1 MVRPKDRRAEA
12 LYLVKK
18 YETTKARSCRLLGL
32 SLSTFAYETVPST
45 DSPVRDK
52 LISLV
57 GENKRFGHPRLFV
70 LLKREMPEVNHKRSH
85 RIYTEL
91 ELQIA
96 RRKRK
101 KLGSYHRLPPT
112 RATTS
117 NEVWAIDFMFDYL
130 ETGRRIKTL
139 TIVDEY
145 SKISPGLLVDHSI
158 RGVDVTK
165 FLDHLASG
173 SYPKIVRTDQGTEF
187 TSRAMLDWAYKNGVQ
202 LEFTRVRKP
211 NQVIESFNSRVRDE
225 CLNEHVFFSL
235 EDAREKIDD
244 WHWRYN
250 NINPHS
256 SLGMK
261 APMEFEKEQRQE
273 QETVLAS

>member
-1 MVRPKDRRAEA
+1 
-12 LYLVKK
+12 
-18 YETTKARSCRLLGL
+18 LGL
-32 SLSTFAYETVPST
+32 RLSTFSYEEAPST
-45 DSPVRDK
+45 DEHVRAK
-52 LISLV
+52 LLSLV
-57 GENKRFGHPRLFV
+57 DDNKRFGHPRLFV

-96 RRKRK
+96 KRKRK
-101 KLGSYHRLPPT
+101 KLGSHQRLPPT
-112 RATTS
+112 RATKP

-130 ETGRRIKTL
+130 ESGRRLKAL
-139 TIVDEY
+139 TIVDEF

-158 RGVDVTK
+158 RGVDVTS
-165 FLDHLASG
+165 FLDQLASG

-235 EDAREKIDD
+235 QDAREKIDD

-261 APMEFEKEQRQE
+261 APMEFEKEWRQKE
-273 QETVLAS
+273 DIVLAS

>member
-1 MVRPKDRRAEA
+1 MVRPKDRRTEA
-12 LYLVKK
+12 LYLVEK
-18 YETTKARSCRLLGL
+18 YKTARARCCRLLGL
-32 SLSTFAYETVPST
+32 SLSSFAYEAKPNT
-45 DSPVRDK
+45 DGPIRDK
-52 LISLV
+52 LIELAE
-57 GENKRFGHPRLFV
+57 ENKRFGHPRLFV

-85 RIYTEL
+85 RVYTEL
-91 ELQIA
+91 DLQLE

-101 KLGSYHRLPPT
+101 KLGSYPRTPPT
-112 RATTS
+112 RASKS

-130 ETGRRIKTL
+130 ETGRRLKTL

-145 SKISPGLLVDHSI
+145 SRISPGILVDHSI
-158 RGVDVTK
+158 RGVDVVS

-187 TSRAMLDWAYKNGVQ
+187 TSRAMLDWAYRHNIK
-202 LEFTRVRKP
+202 LEFTKVRKP

-235 EDAREKIDD
+235 EDARAKLDD

-250 NINPHS
+250 NFNPHS

-261 APMEFEKEQRQE
+261 TPAEFAKELD
-273 QETVLAS
+273 TMLAS